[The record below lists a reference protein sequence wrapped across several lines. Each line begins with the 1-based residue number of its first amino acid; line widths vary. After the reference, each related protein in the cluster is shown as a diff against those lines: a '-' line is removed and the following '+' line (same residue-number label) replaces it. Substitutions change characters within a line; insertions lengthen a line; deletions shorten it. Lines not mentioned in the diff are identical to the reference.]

1 MTKKDFGMA
10 TVPPHRLVTSLE
22 DKLSALETEFHGAYW
37 ESQIEATPESEAK
50 RAELELELRRLKGDP
65 EALTMVTEAVGE
77 ELHEP
82 VLKRQLEVLH
92 RSLIAN
98 QMDDELREEMVT
110 VSSAVE
116 TEFASFRPEVDGVR
130 VTDNDIL
137 RILSTSTDEGERR
150 SAWEASKEIGARVDD
165 RVRDLARLR
174 NQASRDLGYADYYR
188 MSLELS
194 EISEGWLLS
203 FLDEVERLTHA
214 SFSSYKDALDASVAQ
229 RLRVDSIYPWHY
241 ADPFFQEVPP
251 DGRVDLSTILAS
263 SSAADLAVE
272 TFAGWGI
279 DLAKVLERSDLY
291 PRERKCQHA
300 FCLDVDR
307 TGTDVRI
314 LANIVPGEFWISV
327 LLHESGHA
335 AYDLMIDQQLS
346 YLLHRPAHTFVT
358 EAMAILSG
366 RMVREPKWLTDVAG
380 IEAGVVGDLEAR
392 LRHTSAAQELLM
404 ARWVLVMA
412 HFERELYSDPESDLD
427 SLWWALVERY
437 QMVTPPP
444 DRSAPDWAAKIHVA
458 AAPVYYHNYLLGAV
472 LSCQLES
479 EIVAECGE
487 LMGNRAVGEWLTER
501 LFRAGNL
508 MRWDALIQQATGRPL
523 SADDFARF
531 VTL

>member
-1 MTKKDFGMA
+1 MA
-10 TVPPHRLVTSLE
+10 TVPPHRLATSLE
-22 DKLSALETEFHGAYW
+22 AKLSALETEFHSAYW
-37 ESQIEATPESEAK
+37 ESQTKATPESEA
-50 RAELELELRRLKGDP
+50 RRSELELELRRLKGDP
-65 EALTMVTEAVGE
+65 ETLMLVTEALGE
-77 ELHEP
+77 DLHEP
-82 VLKRQLEVLH
+82 VLKRQLDVLR
-92 RSLIAN
+92 RSLTAN
-98 QMDDELREEMVT
+98 QMDDELRAEMVG

-116 TEFASFRPEVDGVR
+116 SEFALFRPEVNSAR

-137 RILSTSTDEGERR
+137 RLLSTSVDESERR

-194 EISEGWLLS
+194 EISEEWLFS
-203 FLDEVERLTHA
+203 FLDDVEQLTQKPYA
-214 SFSSYKDALDASVAQ
+214 VVKQALDERVAS
-229 RLRVDSIYPWHY
+229 RLGVDTLYPWHY

-251 DGRVDLSTILAS
+251 DGRADLSGVLGA
-263 SSAADLAVE
+263 SSAADLTVE

-279 DLAKVLERSDLY
+279 DLAKVFERSDLY

-314 LANIVPGEFWISV
+314 LANIVPGEFWTSV
-327 LLHESGHA
+327 MLHESGHA
-335 AYDLMIDQQLS
+335 AYDLMIDQQLP

-366 RMVREPKWLTDVAG
+366 RLVRDPKWLVDVAR
-380 IEAGVVGDLEAR
+380 IEVSVVNGLAEE
-392 LRHTSAAQELLM
+392 LRRTNAAQELLM

-412 HFERELYSDPESDLD
+412 HFERELYSDPESDLN
-427 SLWWALVERY
+427 SVWWALVERF
-437 QMVTPPP
+437 QLVAPPP

-458 AAPVYYHNYLLGAV
+458 VAPVYYHNYLLGAV

-479 EIVAECGE
+479 EIVAACGG
-487 LMGNRAVGEWLTER
+487 LVGNRRVGEWLTER
-501 LFRAGNL
+501 LFRAGHL
-508 MRWDALIQQATGRPL
+508 LPWDELVEQATGRPL
-523 SADDFARF
+523 AADYFARF

>member
-1 MTKKDFGMA
+1 MA
-10 TVPPHRLVTSLE
+10 TVPPHRLATSLE

-37 ESQIEATPESEAK
+37 ESQAEATPESEAR
-50 RAELELELRRLKGDP
+50 RAELELELRRVKGDP
-65 EALTMVTEAVGE
+65 EALRMVTEAVGE

-82 VLKRQLEVLH
+82 VLKRQLDVLR
-92 RSLIAN
+92 RSLTAN
-98 QMDDELREEMVT
+98 QMDDELREEMVS

-130 VTDNDIL
+130 ATDNDIL
-137 RILSTSTDEGERR
+137 RILYTSIDEDERR

-174 NQASRDLGYADYYR
+174 NQAARDLGYADYYR

-194 EISEGWLLS
+194 EISEEWLFS
-203 FLDEVERLTHA
+203 FLDDVERLTEA
-214 SFSSYKDALDASVAQ
+214 PFSSYKDALDARVAQ
-229 RLRVDSIYPWHY
+229 RLGVDTVYPWHY

-251 DGRVDLSTILAS
+251 DGRVDVSTVLSS
-263 SSAADLAVE
+263 FSAADLAAE

-279 DLAKVLERSDLY
+279 DLAKVFEGSDLY

-314 LANIVPGEFWISV
+314 LANIVPGEFWTSIM
-327 LLHESGHA
+327 LHESGHA
-335 AYDLMIDQQLS
+335 AYDLMIDQQLP

-358 EAMAILSG
+358 EAIAILAG
-366 RMVREPKWLTDVAG
+366 RVVHDPKWLVDVVG
-380 IEAGVVGDLEAR
+380 IEPGVVGDLAGA
-392 LRHTSAAQELLM
+392 LRHTSAAQELVM
-404 ARWVLVMA
+404 ARWVLVVT

-427 SLWWALVERY
+427 SIWWALVERY

-444 DRSAPDWAAKIHVA
+444 DRRAPDWAAKIHVA

-472 LSCQLES
+472 LSCQLKS
-479 EIVAECGE
+479 DIAAQCGE
-487 LMGNRAVGEWLTER
+487 LIGNRSVGEWLTER
-501 LFRAGNL
+501 LFRPGNL

-523 SADDFARF
+523 SVDDFARY

>member
-1 MTKKDFGMA
+1 MT

-22 DKLSALETEFHGAYW
+22 DKLGALETEFHSAYW
-37 ESQIEATPESEAK
+37 ESQTEATPDSEA
-50 RAELELELRRLKGDP
+50 RRTELELELRRIKGDP
-65 EALTMVTEAVGE
+65 ESLTRVTEALGE

-82 VLKRQLEVLH
+82 VLKRQLDVLR
-92 RSLIAN
+92 RSLTAN
-98 QMDDELREEMVT
+98 QMDDDLRAEMVS

-116 TEFASFRPEVDGVR
+116 SEFASFRPEINGVR
-130 VTDNDIL
+130 LSDNDIL
-137 RILSTSTDEGERR
+137 GLLATSVDEDERR

-174 NQASRDLGYADYYR
+174 NQASRYLGYADYYR
-188 MSLELS
+188 MTLELS
-194 EISEGWLLS
+194 EIPEEWLFS
-203 FLDEVERLTHA
+203 FLNDVEQLTQEPY
-214 SFSSYKDALDASVAQ
+214 SRMKQALDERVAH
-229 RLRVDSIYPWHY
+229 RLGVDVVYPWHY

-251 DGRVDLSTILAS
+251 DGRVDLGGVLGSLS
-263 SSAADLAVE
+263 PADLAAE

-279 DLAKVLERSDLY
+279 DLAKVFERSDLY
-291 PRERKCQHA
+291 PRERKSQHA

-307 TGTDVRI
+307 TGNDVRI
-314 LANIVPGEFWISV
+314 LANIVPGEFWTSV
-327 LLHESGHA
+327 MLHESGHA
-335 AYDLMIDQQLS
+335 AYDLQIDQQLP

-366 RMVREPKWLTDVAG
+366 RLVRDPKWLVDVAG
-380 IEAGVVGDLEAR
+380 IETGVVNGLADG
-392 LRHTSAAQELLM
+392 LRRTSAAQELLM

-427 SLWWALVERY
+427 SLWWDLVARF

-472 LSCQLES
+472 LSCQLET
-479 EIVAECGE
+479 EIVAEGGA
-487 LMGNRAVGEWLTER
+487 LVGNRGVGEWLTER
-501 LFRAGNL
+501 LFRAGHL
-508 MRWDALIQQATGRPL
+508 KRWDELITQATGRPL
-523 SADDFARF
+523 DAKDFARF

>member
-1 MTKKDFGMA
+1 
-10 TVPPHRLVTSLE
+10 
-22 DKLSALETEFHGAYW
+22 
-37 ESQIEATPESEAK
+37 
-50 RAELELELRRLKGDP
+50 
-65 EALTMVTEAVGE
+65 MVTEAGGE
-77 ELHEP
+77 DLHEP
-82 VLKRQLEVLH
+82 VLKRQLDVLL
-92 RSLIAN
+92 RSLTAN
-98 QMDDELREEMVT
+98 QMDDELREEMVA

-116 TEFASFRPEVDGVR
+116 TEFASFRPEVDGAR
-130 VTDNDIL
+130 LTDNDIL
-137 RILSTSTDEGERR
+137 RILSTSVDEDERR
-150 SAWEASKEIGARVDD
+150 AAWEASKEIGARVDD

-174 NQASRDLGYADYYR
+174 NQASRELGYADYYR

-194 EISEGWLLS
+194 EISEEWLFS
-203 FLDEVERLTHA
+203 FLDDVEQLTQK
-214 SFSSYKDALDASVAQ
+214 SFSSYKDALDARVAH
-229 RLRVDSIYPWHY
+229 RLGVDTIYPWHY

-251 DGRVDLSTILAS
+251 DALIDLSTVLAS
-263 SSAADLAVE
+263 LSAVDLAAE

-279 DLAKVLERSDLY
+279 DLAKVFEGSDLY

-335 AYDLMIDQQLS
+335 AYDLLIDQQLP

-358 EAMAILSG
+358 EAMAILAG
-366 RMVREPKWLTDVAG
+366 RVVRDPKWLVDVAG
-380 IEAGVVGDLEAR
+380 IESEIVDHMAGR
-392 LRHTSAAQELLM
+392 LRHTNAAQELLM

-427 SLWWALVERY
+427 ALWWALVERY

-444 DRSAPDWAAKIHVA
+444 DRSAPDWAAKVHVA

-479 EIVAECGE
+479 EILAECGE
-487 LMGNRAVGEWLTER
+487 LIGNRAVGEWLTER

-508 MRWDALIQQATGRPL
+508 MRWDDLIQQATGRPL
-523 SADDFARF
+523 TADDFARF
-531 VTL
+531 VTR

>member
-1 MTKKDFGMA
+1 MA
-10 TVPPHRLVTSLE
+10 TVPPHRLATSLE
-22 DKLSALETEFHGAYW
+22 AKLSALETDFHGAYW
-37 ESQIEATPESEAK
+37 ESQTEATPDSEAK
-50 RAELELELRRLKGDP
+50 RSELELELRRVKGDP
-65 EALTMVTEAVGE
+65 EALMMVSEALGE
-77 ELHEP
+77 DLHES
-82 VLKRQLEVLH
+82 VLKRQLDVLR
-92 RSLIAN
+92 RSLTAN
-98 QMDDELREEMVT
+98 QMDDELRAEMVG

-116 TEFASFRPEVDGVR
+116 SEFASFRPEVNGER

-137 RILSTSTDEGERR
+137 QLLSTSVEESERR
-150 SAWEASKEIGARVDD
+150 SAWEASKEIGARVED

-194 EISEGWLLS
+194 EISEEWLFS
-203 FLDEVERLTHA
+203 FLDDVEQLTQDPWATVKQDLDERVARRLG
-214 SFSSYKDALDASVAQ
+214 
-229 RLRVDSIYPWHY
+229 VDTVYPWHY

-251 DGRVDLSTILAS
+251 DGRADLSDVLGA
-263 SSAADLAVE
+263 SSAADLAAE

-279 DLAKVLERSDLY
+279 DLAKVFEGSDLY

-314 LANIVPGEFWISV
+314 LANIVPGEFWTSV
-327 LLHESGHA
+327 MLHESGHA
-335 AYDLMIDQQLS
+335 AYDLMIDQQLP

-366 RMVREPKWLTDVAG
+366 RLVRDPKWLVVVAG
-380 IEAGVVGDLEAR
+380 IEAGVVDELAEE
-392 LRHTSAAQELLM
+392 LRRTSAAQELLM

-412 HFERELYSDPESDLD
+412 HFERELYSDPESDLN
-427 SLWWALVERY
+427 SLWWALVERF

-444 DRSAPDWAAKIHVA
+444 DRDAPDWAAKIHVA

-479 EIVAECGE
+479 EIVAECGG
-487 LMGNRAVGEWLTER
+487 LVGNRGVGEWLTER
-501 LFRAGNL
+501 LFRAGHSMPWNEL
-508 MRWDALIQQATGRPL
+508 VEKATGRPL
-523 SADDFARF
+523 GADDFARF

>member
-1 MTKKDFGMA
+1 MA

-22 DKLSALETEFHGAYW
+22 DKLSALETQFHGAHW
-37 ESQIEATPESEAK
+37 ESQIEATPDSEAR
-50 RAELELELRRLKGDP
+50 RAELELELRRVKGDP
-65 EALTMVTEAVGE
+65 EALRMVTEAVGE
-77 ELHEP
+77 DLHEP
-82 VLKRQLEVLH
+82 VLKRQLDVLR
-92 RSLIAN
+92 RSLTAN
-98 QMDDELREEMVT
+98 QMDDELREEMVA

-116 TEFASFRPEVDGVR
+116 TEFASFRPEVNGTR
-130 VTDNDIL
+130 LTDNDIL
-137 RILSTSTDEGERR
+137 HTLSTSIDEDERR
-150 SAWEASKEIGARVDD
+150 TAWEASKEIGARVDD

-174 NQASRDLGYADYYR
+174 NQASHELGYADYYR

-194 EISEGWLLS
+194 EISEEWLFS
-203 FLDEVERLTHA
+203 FLDDVDQLTQK
-214 SFSSYKDALDASVAQ
+214 SFSSYKDALDARVGQ
-229 RLRVDSIYPWHY
+229 RLGVDTIYPWHY

-251 DGRVDLSTILAS
+251 DGRVDLSSFLGS
-263 SSAADLAVE
+263 SSAAELAAE

-314 LANIVPGEFWISV
+314 LANVVPGEFWTSV
-327 LLHESGHA
+327 MLHESGHA
-335 AYDLMIDQQLS
+335 AYDLMIDQELP

-358 EAMAILSG
+358 EAMAILAG
-366 RMVREPKWLTDVAG
+366 RMVLDPKWLVDVAG
-380 IEAGVVGDLEAR
+380 IERGVVGDLAGR
-392 LRHTSAAQELLM
+392 LRHTAGAQELLM

-427 SLWWALVERY
+427 ALWWALVERY

-444 DRSAPDWAAKIHVA
+444 DRSAPDWAAKVHVA

-472 LSCQLES
+472 LSCQLEN
-479 EIVAECGE
+479 ELLAECGD
-487 LMGNRAVGEWLTER
+487 LIGNRAVGEWLTER

-508 MRWDALIQQATGRPL
+508 MRWDDLIQQATGRPL
-523 SADDFARF
+523 TADDFARF
-531 VTL
+531 VRL

>member
-1 MTKKDFGMA
+1 MA
-10 TVPPHRLVTSLE
+10 TVPPHRLATSLE
-22 DKLSALETEFHGAYW
+22 DKLSAVETEFHRAYW
-37 ESQIEATPESEAK
+37 ESQIEATPESMAR
-50 RAELELELRRLKGDP
+50 RAELELELRRVKGDP
-65 EALTMVTEAVGE
+65 EALRIVTAAVSE

-82 VLKRQLEVLH
+82 VLKRQLDVLS
-92 RSLIAN
+92 RSLTAN
-98 QMDDELREEMVT
+98 QMDDELREEMVA

-116 TEFASFRPEVDGVR
+116 TEFASFRPEVEGVR

-137 RILSTSTDEGERR
+137 RILSTSIDEGERR
-150 SAWEASKEIGARVDD
+150 SAWEASKEIGARVDY

-174 NQASRDLGYADYYR
+174 NQASRDLGFADYYR

-194 EISEGWLLS
+194 EISEEWLFS
-203 FLDEVERLTHA
+203 FLDDVERLTQT
-214 SFSSYKDALDASVAQ
+214 SFASYKDALDSHVAQ
-229 RLRVDSIYPWHY
+229 RLGVDTVYPWHY
-241 ADPFFQEVPP
+241 SDPFFQEVPP
-251 DGRVDLSTILAS
+251 DGREDLSTVLDS
-263 SSAADLAVE
+263 LSAADLAAE

-279 DLAKVLERSDLY
+279 DLAKVFEGSDLY

-314 LANIVPGEFWISV
+314 LANIVPGEFWTSV
-327 LLHESGHA
+327 MLHESGHA
-335 AYDLMIDQQLS
+335 AYDLMIDQQLP
-346 YLLHRPAHTFVT
+346 YLLHRPTHTFVT
-358 EAMAILSG
+358 EAMAILAG
-366 RMVREPKWLTDVAG
+366 RVVRDPKWLVDVAG
-380 IEAGVVGDLEAR
+380 CEPGVVGDLAESLR
-392 LRHTSAAQELLM
+392 LTNVAQELLM

-427 SLWWALVERY
+427 SHWWALVERY

-487 LMGNRAVGEWLTER
+487 LIGNRAVGEWLTER

-523 SADDFARF
+523 SVDDFARF
-531 VTL
+531 VKL